1 MKLIFKYLAAL
12 ILVSS
17 GVFLS
22 TMTYASQTEKS
33 PNIVVFLVDDLRP
46 DLGVYG
52 NTQVHTPNIDQS
64 TTVRQTMPRT
74 GLLILKNSITF
85 TPLTVIK
92 NNGLHTRPAR

>member
-52 NTQVHTPNIDQS
+52 NTQVHTPNIDQLANEG
-64 TTVRQTMPRT
+64 V
-74 GLLILKNSITF
+74 KF
-85 TPLTVIK
+85 
-92 NNGLHTRPAR
+92 NGAPTRNYRPVYH